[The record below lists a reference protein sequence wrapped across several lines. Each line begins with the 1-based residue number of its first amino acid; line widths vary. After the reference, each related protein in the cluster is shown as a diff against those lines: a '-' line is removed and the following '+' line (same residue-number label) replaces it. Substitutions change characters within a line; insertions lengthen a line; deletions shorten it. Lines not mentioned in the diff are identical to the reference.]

1 VRQRSGSGIAAAAG
15 VLAASGALLG
25 AAQQPPPPEAL
36 PDGVQRLLTVQ
47 DDRIAEASG
56 LAAGAAGGLLFVH
69 EDAGRPA
76 AVYALDD
83 RGALA
88 FVVDV
93 VGAENLDWEDL
104 ATGTDE
110 AGRPALYVADI
121 GDAAAVLK
129 PAGQPPRRA
138 FSLVRLAEPQAP
150 AEPAET
156 RSPSSVPTVAA
167 EDVATFPLEYSD
179 ARPRNAEALAVQP
192 RTNRVFVIDKVGTGG
207 RVTRLWVAPELL
219 VAGVTNA
226 LTALADLP
234 MVEVSGAAFSP
245 DGGLLAVRTPTTA
258 YLWRVE
264 GDDVAAAVRAAPVEV
279 ALPTQRQGESIAFTG
294 DGRSL
299 LVGSE
304 GVRQAVFTVPLP
316 PAVAPSAPTPAEPT
330 AAPPRPS
337 EGRTSPPPL
346 TWALGGGAGLVAC
359 LLGGYVVQSWR
370 RQR

>member
-1 VRQRSGSGIAAAAG
+1 
-15 VLAASGALLG
+15 
-25 AAQQPPPPEAL
+25 
-36 PDGVQRLLTVQ
+36 
-47 DDRIAEASG
+47 
-56 LAAGAAGGLLFVH
+56 
-69 EDAGRPA
+69 
-76 AVYALDD
+76 
-83 RGALA
+83 
-88 FVVDV
+88 
-93 VGAENLDWEDL
+93 
-104 ATGTDE
+104 
-110 AGRPALYVADI
+110 
-121 GDAAAVLK
+121 
-129 PAGQPPRRA
+129 
-138 FSLVRLAEPQAP
+138 
-150 AEPAET
+150 
-156 RSPSSVPTVAA
+156 
-167 EDVATFPLEYSD
+167 
-179 ARPRNAEALAVQP
+179 
-192 RTNRVFVIDKVGTGG
+192 
-207 RVTRLWVAPELL
+207 VAPELL

-234 MVEVSGAAFSP
+234 MVEVRGAAFSP

-258 YLWRVE
+258 YVWRVE

-279 ALPTQRQGESIAFTG
+279 ALPTQRQGESIAFTD